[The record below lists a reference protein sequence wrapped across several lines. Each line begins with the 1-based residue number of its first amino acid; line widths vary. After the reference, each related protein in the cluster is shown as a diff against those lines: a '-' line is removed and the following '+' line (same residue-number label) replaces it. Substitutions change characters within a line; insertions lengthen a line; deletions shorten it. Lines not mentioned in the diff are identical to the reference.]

1 MFDIRIYKYAMAYEV
16 AKFIEFEFG
25 ISEREAYDKL
35 LENDYIES
43 QLGSRFCITDH
54 INTEIDEWIQ
64 TFMLRWELE
73 EIQLKYGN

>member
-1 MFDIRIYKYAMAYEV
+1 MQWHMRLLSLQSLSLVLVK
-16 AKFIEFEFG
+16 G
-25 ISEREAYDKL
+25 EAYDKL